1 MPVNDNDDAG
11 VGGVSR
17 TTLYNLLFED
27 LPPKDFMHQCKRS
40 INKVKNNPAECRQ
53 VLSAIVQWTD
63 DNPFKY
69 SEDSCLGRLSTMIE
83 RFLEALDV
91 DELDDKDTM
100 QFMKLMRE
108 FFRKV
113 SARDI
118 QAVGD
123 WEVSSNLSPNLRLLL
138 GRAVVVQQSEAPI
151 DWVAPSKAGLDNS
164 APLLRGDDKDSDA
177 MSKAEPKD
185 DRAAGY
191 AAQVPSS
198 SLPAQPQGFGGGGFG
213 TGGFGGGG
221 AGGFGGSFGGS
232 SGSFDA
238 KGGEAGGFGSSG
250 GGFGGNFGGG
260 SSNGGGAF
268 DAKGGDAPTWGSG
281 FGGPSDGGSKWGGDG
296 GSSGSSWSA
305 AAGQE
310 ADAKEDFKGGDDK
323 ESPGMPGRGA
333 AAEDEEEAGDD
344 EDDEDYDDDDD
355 DDEEYNFDDDDGD
368 EPRVPMNMSANLMRA
383 LGLDTSGVEVESDWK
398 PPERSGIDAN
408 PDSWKMG

>member
-1 MPVNDNDDAG
+1 MPIDDNDDAG
-11 VGGVSR
+11 VGGVTR

-164 APLLRGDDKDSDA
+164 APLLRGDDKDSAA

-198 SLPAQPQGFGGGGFG
+198 SLPMQPQGFGGGGFG

-221 AGGFGGSFGGS
+221 AGGFGGSF
-232 SGSFDA
+232 DA
-238 KGGEAGGFGSSG
+238 KGGEAGGFGGSG

-260 SSNGGGAF
+260 SSSSNGGGAF
-268 DAKGGDAPTWGSG
+268 DAKGGDAPSWGSG

-355 DDEEYNFDDDDGD
+355 DDDEEYNFDDDDDD

-383 LGLDTSGVEVESDWK
+383 LGLDTSGMEVESDWK
-398 PPERSGIDAN
+398 PPERAGIDAN